1 MQTSAFGGR
10 PQDARQIVD
19 AARRERKAF
28 RSWCEARRVGDGGH
42 FDRALRAVEKRVEDL
57 RVEIA
62 GGNILGA
69 EAVVKPYGRRRR
81 RVICG
86 QIFRALAGCNDL
98 EAGRA
103 TPIDH
108 FTNQRRL
115 IAIRQRVHNAGVAC
129 AFREKRPR
137 ERIGFHIHHHDVLM
151 VLTTRERVTDAH
163 IGFACCFDDDVD
175 LRCTDQRQRIVGD
188 ERRSVA
194 LGSAK

>member
-1 MQTSAFGGR
+1 DVNAPAQVAKYGATVAFEARDHFDLANVMQTSAFGGR

-42 FDRALRAVEKRVEDL
+42 FDRALRAVEKRVEHL

-98 EAGRA
+98 EAGPA

-108 FTNQRRL
+108 FT
-115 IAIRQRVHNAGVAC
+115 
-129 AFREKRPR
+129 K
-137 ERIGFHIHHHDVLM
+137 
-151 VLTTRERVTDAH
+151 
-163 IGFACCFDDDVD
+163 
-175 LRCTDQRQRIVGD
+175 
-188 ERRSVA
+188 
-194 LGSAK
+194 